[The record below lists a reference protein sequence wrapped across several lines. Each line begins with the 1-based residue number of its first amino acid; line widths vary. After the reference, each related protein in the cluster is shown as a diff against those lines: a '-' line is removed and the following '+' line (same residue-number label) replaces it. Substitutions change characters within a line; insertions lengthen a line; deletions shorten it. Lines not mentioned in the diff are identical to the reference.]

1 MKREKIINYVK
12 LAVILYLFFNLGSIV
27 IFIFKGLG
35 FNTSIFD
42 GADVAYLNALVELIL
57 LFIVYLLYYR
67 SLKKDLN
74 SFKLNYKDYMNK
86 ICVYFAVFLGLKIGF
101 ALVSGILSALLGVP
115 ISSSENQNIIDS
127 ITNNA
132 PVMMFISTC
141 ILAPFVEEGIFRL
154 GLRSVIKEKYL
165 FIAISGLVFGFM
177 HIFPTELP
185 LYVALIQSIVYVAMG
200 ICLAYMY
207 TETDNIWIT
216 IIIHAL
222 NNFLSMAAIL
232 IF

>member
-12 LAVILYLFFNLGSIV
+12 FAVILYLFFNLGSIV
-27 IFIFKGLG
+27 VFIFKGLG

-42 GADVAYLNALVELIL
+42 GSDVAYLNALVELIL
-57 LFIVYLLYYR
+57 LFIVYLLYHR
-67 SLKKDLN
+67 ILKKDLN

>member
-1 MKREKIINYVK
+1 MIQIRNGVFETNSSSTHSLVMCMKNDYDKWANREV
-12 LAVILYLFFNLGSIV
+12 
-27 IFIFKGLG
+27 
-35 FNTSIFD
+35 
-42 GADVAYLNALVELIL
+42 YLNNEAGWSSYSE
-57 LFIVYLLYYR
+57 
-67 SLKKDLN
+67 
-74 SFKLNYKDYMNK
+74 YKNK
-86 ICVYFAVFLGLKIGF
+86 QFVTKEEA
-101 ALVSGILSALLGVP
+101 
-115 ISSSENQNIIDS
+115 IDI

-132 PVMMFISTC
+132 PVMMLISTS
-141 ILAPFVEEGIFRL
+141 ILAPFVEESIFRL

-207 TETDNIWIT
+207 TETDKFWIT

>member
-1 MKREKIINYVK
+1 MNYLVLAAGMGTRLHPYTRNYPKSMLK
-12 LAVILYLFFNLGSIV
+12 LGNNKCALQ
-27 IFIFKGLG
+27 
-35 FNTSIFD
+35 NT
-42 GADVAYLNALVELIL
+42 
-57 LFIVYLLYYR
+57 
-67 SLKKDLN
+67 
-74 SFKLNYKDYMNK
+74 
-86 ICVYFAVFLGLKIGF
+86 
-101 ALVSGILSALLGVP
+101 
-115 ISSSENQNIIDS
+115 IDS

-132 PVMMFISTC
+132 PVMMFISTSL
-141 ILAPFVEEGIFRL
+141 LAPFVEEGIFRL

>member
-115 ISSSENQNIIDS
+115 ISGSENQNTIDS

-132 PVMMFISTC
+132 PVMMFISTSL
-141 ILAPFVEEGIFRL
+141 LAPFVEEGIFRL

>member
-1 MKREKIINYVK
+1 M
-12 LAVILYLFFNLGSIV
+12 
-27 IFIFKGLG
+27 
-35 FNTSIFD
+35 
-42 GADVAYLNALVELIL
+42 
-57 LFIVYLLYYR
+57 LFIVYLLYHR

-86 ICVYFAVFLGLKIGF
+86 ICVYFAVFLGLKICF

-115 ISSSENQNIIDS
+115 ISSSENQNIIDI

-132 PVMMFISTC
+132 PVMMLISTS
-141 ILAPFVEEGIFRL
+141 ILAPFVEESIFRL

>member
-57 LFIVYLLYYR
+57 LFIVYLLYHR

-115 ISSSENQNIIDS
+115 ISGSENQNIIDS

-132 PVMMFISTC
+132 PVMMLISTN

>member
-1 MKREKIINYVK
+1 M
-12 LAVILYLFFNLGSIV
+12 L
-27 IFIFKGLG
+27 
-35 FNTSIFD
+35 
-42 GADVAYLNALVELIL
+42 
-57 LFIVYLLYYR
+57 
-67 SLKKDLN
+67 
-74 SFKLNYKDYMNK
+74 
-86 ICVYFAVFLGLKIGF
+86 
-101 ALVSGILSALLGVP
+101 
-115 ISSSENQNIIDS
+115 
-127 ITNNA
+127 
-132 PVMMFISTC
+132 ISTS
-141 ILAPFVEEGIFRL
+141 ILAPFVEESIFRL

>member
-27 IFIFKGLG
+27 VLIFRGLG

-57 LFIVYLLYYR
+57 LFIVYLLYHR

-101 ALVSGILSALLGVP
+101 ALVSGILSVLLGVP

-132 PVMMFISTC
+132 PVMMLISTS
-141 ILAPFVEEGIFRL
+141 ILAPFVEE
-154 GLRSVIKEKYL
+154 
-165 FIAISGLVFGFM
+165 
-177 HIFPTELP
+177 
-185 LYVALIQSIVYVAMG
+185 SI
-200 ICLAYMY
+200 L
-207 TETDNIWIT
+207 D
-216 IIIHAL
+216 
-222 NNFLSMAAIL
+222 
-232 IF
+232 

>member
-57 LFIVYLLYYR
+57 LFIVYLLYHR

>member
-27 IFIFKGLG
+27 VFIFKGLG

-42 GADVAYLNALVELIL
+42 GSDVAYLNALVELIL
-57 LFIVYLLYYR
+57 LFIVYLLYHR
-67 SLKKDLN
+67 ILKKDLN

>member
-27 IFIFKGLG
+27 VFIFKGLG

-42 GADVAYLNALVELIL
+42 GSDVAYLNALVELIL
-57 LFIVYLLYYR
+57 LFIVYLLYHR
-67 SLKKDLN
+67 ILKKDLN

-207 TETDNIWIT
+207 TETDNIWIA